1 MNTSWRRSGMG
12 RRQMLRHMGV
22 AAGAAAVS
30 SNALAQLAATPNS
43 VTQKHVLVIGGGMAG
58 LTAAYELEKLGH
70 RVTVIEAEANHFG
83 GRVRTARFD
92 DRNYGELGA
101 MRIPTVHNL
110 TRHYVKEMGLTLRPF
125 VQSNPEAYYYARGTK
140 LKIKDE
146 SQLNALYPGLQG
158 RERSMSPFDFWDATV
173 LKRLG
178 QLKEGEANDLR
189 NTIFQTKAARDL
201 DQYSLEALLKEEGL
215 SPEAIEMLG
224 VAWAYET
231 ALQTSLSL
239 LIREEHEEVWV
250 RDFDEIVGGMDLLP
264 RTMASRL
271 RTPPITGAPVVRIEQ
286 DERTG
291 KVAAIFQKNAELQR
305 IEGDLMVCTLPLG
318 VMQRIDFAPGL
329 SGTKMRAVR
338 QVTYDSST
346 KVLAQTKRRFWETD
360 EGIYGGGTYTD
371 LITGISY
378 YPADNAQAKD
388 PSVSQRSGV
397 FLASYTWGMPARR
410 LAALQP
416 NERHR
421 VTFQNLA
428 KIHPQMADPTMVERA
443 TSWSW
448 DVHPYSCGAFSWMSP
463 GQHETLY
470 QHLIRPEGR
479 IFFAGEHASL
489 TTTWIQGAI
498 ESALRAVQQIMQQY
512 PA

>member
-1 MNTSWRRSGMG
+1 M
-12 RRQMLRHMGV
+12 
-22 AAGAAAVS
+22 
-30 SNALAQLAATPNS
+30 
-43 VTQKHVLVIGGGMAG
+43 
-58 LTAAYELEKLGH
+58 
-70 RVTVIEAEANHFG
+70 
-83 GRVRTARFD
+83 
-92 DRNYGELGA
+92 
-101 MRIPTVHNL
+101 
-110 TRHYVKEMGLTLRPF
+110 
-125 VQSNPEAYYYARGTK
+125 
-140 LKIKDE
+140 
-146 SQLNALYPGLQG
+146 
-158 RERSMSPFDFWDATV
+158 

-305 IEGDLMVCTLPLG
+305 VEGDLMVCTLPLG

-371 LITGISY
+371 LITGIS
-378 YPADNAQAKD
+378 
-388 PSVSQRSGV
+388 
-397 FLASYTWGMPARR
+397 
-410 LAALQP
+410 
-416 NERHR
+416 
-421 VTFQNLA
+421 
-428 KIHPQMADPTMVERA
+428 
-443 TSWSW
+443 
-448 DVHPYSCGAFSWMSP
+448 
-463 GQHETLY
+463 
-470 QHLIRPEGR
+470 
-479 IFFAGEHASL
+479 
-489 TTTWIQGAI
+489 
-498 ESALRAVQQIMQQY
+498 
-512 PA
+512 